1 MTSSFSEFR
10 ERGVKILETC
20 GFSDTETSSLEAMV
34 NSRSNG
40 DSVKY
45 KNTMMEIYDFVFQSG
60 FDFEQISKII
70 DNDEVAWNNV
80 EFKDIADAQAEIF
93 SYIENPFEVVE
104 GMFSC
109 PKCGNKKNVTYSKQV
124 RSSDEGMSTFVFC
137 SNRTCRHSW
146 VYQG

>member
-1 MTSSFSEFR
+1 MEDYR
-10 ERGVKILETC
+10 DRGTKILQTC
-20 GFSDTETSSLEAMV
+20 GFTDEEVSTIENTVCSQCSNDT
-34 NSRSNG
+34 
-40 DSVKY
+40 VKY
-45 KNTMMEIYDFVFQSG
+45 KNTMMEIYDFVFNHGYDSS
-60 FDFEQISKII
+60 QILEIVET
-70 DNDEVAWNNV
+70 DNVQWKNN
-80 EFKDIADAQAEIF
+80 EFKQIAEAQDEIF

-137 SNRTCRHSW
+137 SNRLCRHSW